1 MRRGYSP
8 IVLLGMGFSLLRQ
21 ALMILLIVAL
31 SYVTLQNWGPDVG
44 PVTQAVT
51 DLLRQI
57 VTG

>member
-21 ALMILLIVAL
+21 ALMILLIITL

-44 PVTQAVT
+44 PVTRAIN
-51 DLLRQI
+51 DFLRQV